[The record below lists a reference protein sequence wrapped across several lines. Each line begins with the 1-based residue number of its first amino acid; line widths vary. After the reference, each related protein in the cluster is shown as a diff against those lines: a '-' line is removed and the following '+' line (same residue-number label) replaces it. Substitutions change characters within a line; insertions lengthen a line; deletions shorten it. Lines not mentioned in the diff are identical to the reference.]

1 MEYKGVLRISLNDK
15 EFGFIDMRSMEQY
28 RELKEGKRNSY
39 YQEPH
44 KQMFTNHKGQPLTLE
59 KAVLSDE
66 NPYIDFDPKEEGFK
80 INYIDDVKSEGFID
94 CLIKGEL

>member
-1 MEYKGVLRISLNDK
+1 MEYKGILRVSLNPRQ
-15 EFGFIDMRSMEQY
+15 FCFVDMRP
-28 RELKEGKRNSY
+28 REGKRHSY
-39 YQEPH
+39 YQEH
-44 KQMFTNHKGQPLTLE
+44 DKQIFTNNTGQPLTLE

>member
-1 MEYKGVLRISLNDK
+1 
-15 EFGFIDMRSMEQY
+15 
-28 RELKEGKRNSY
+28 
-39 YQEPH
+39 
-44 KQMFTNHKGQPLTLE
+44 MFTNHKGQPLTLE